1 MMHKPRYTKYNKQQ
15 KGRQCN
21 KIGKPLELLSLNNSI
36 SLKAIGFGRIKETHI
51 IACKQTIN
59 KILKKSGQLII
70 KILADTPISK
80 KPTEIRMGKGKGAV
94 DHWAAKISPGT
105 VLFEV
110 QCPSNLLA
118 IKSLQQAQLKLPLK
132 TRILKN

>member
-1 MMHKPRYTKYNKQQ
+1 
-15 KGRQCN
+15 
-21 KIGKPLELLSLNNSI
+21 
-36 SLKAIGFGRIKETHI
+36 
-51 IACKQTIN
+51 
-59 KILKKSGQLII
+59 
-70 KILADTPISK
+70 
-80 KPTEIRMGKGKGAV
+80 MGKGKGAV